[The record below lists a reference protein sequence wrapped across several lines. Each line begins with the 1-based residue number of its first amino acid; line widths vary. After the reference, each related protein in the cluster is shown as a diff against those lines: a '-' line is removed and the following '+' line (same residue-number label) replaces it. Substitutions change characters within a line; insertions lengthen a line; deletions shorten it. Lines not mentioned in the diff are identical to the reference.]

1 MQKSYLAIASAAI
14 ALGGFALAASSMA
27 SSPSERRE
35 KLLSAYQ
42 PSGQAVSC
50 IQLHSIRDTK
60 VIDNR
65 TIDFRLNGGKVFR
78 NTLSSSCPG
87 LVSEDAFSYRTS
99 MSSLCSVD
107 IIRVLHNY
115 GGRLEEGAGCGLGK
129 FQPMEKVSAGR

>member
-1 MQKSYLAIASAAI
+1 MQKPFLAIATLAI
-14 ALGGFALAASSMA
+14 AVGGFAIAAASMA

-42 PSGQAVSC
+42 PSGKAVSC

-65 TIDFRLNGGKVFR
+65 TIDFRTNGGKVYR
-78 NTLSSSCPG
+78 NTLSSNCPG
-87 LVSEDAFSYRTS
+87 LVSQDAFSYRTS

-129 FQPMEKVSAGR
+129 FQPMTKVGAAR